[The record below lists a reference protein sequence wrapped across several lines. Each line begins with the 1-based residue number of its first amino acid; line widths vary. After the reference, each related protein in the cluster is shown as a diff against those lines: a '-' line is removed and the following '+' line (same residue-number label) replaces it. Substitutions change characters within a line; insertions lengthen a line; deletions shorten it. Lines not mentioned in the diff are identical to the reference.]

1 MNPLPFPQLYTSIF
15 FPPCLLFLYC
25 PLQIFP
31 EYFQVRIHQALFF
44 FQGLSY
50 LKVLSFFLLLFCISW
65 ITSLSSLSSSLEA
78 SSTSSTRSAFS
89 INFFD
94 FLHPDIFYYYLLFFL
109 IPAVSVSTSGIP
121 FILIISSITSL
132 VVPGICVTIA
142 LSSFRSEFRRVDFP
156 NI

>member
-1 MNPLPFPQLYTSIF
+1 MSSIPILSFADISSIF
-15 FPPCLLFLYC
+15 SSPNSSSSIFLSRSILFKST
-25 PLQIFP
+25 I
-31 EYFQVRIHQALFF
+31 V
-44 FQGLSY
+44 
-50 LKVLSFFLLLFCISW
+50 FLLLFCISW

-94 FLHPDIFYYYLLFFL
+94 FSTPIFSTISSVFL

-156 NI
+156 TLGFPAITVFIPSFIFFPLS